1 MDKEHDINQLS
12 SDLNKI
18 MNMFRKVESST
29 LDDVDNLK
37 EELGDILLHVIFQ
50 TQIGIEHNRFNVLEL
65 LEKINSYQ
73 S

>member
-37 EELGDILLHVIFQ
+37 KELNLL
-50 TQIGIEHNRFNVLEL
+50 TKELKNRYGQEDTT
-65 LEKINSYQ
+65 ETDSPEA
-73 S
+73 

>member
-37 EELGDILLHVIFQ
+37 EELNLL
-50 TQIGIEHNRFNVLEL
+50 TKELKNRYGPKDTTETDSQEV
-65 LEKINSYQ
+65 
-73 S
+73 

>member
-29 LDDVDNLK
+29 LDDVDNLRK
-37 EELGDILLHVIFQ
+37 ELNLLTKELK
-50 TQIGIEHNRFNVLEL
+50 NRYGQEDTT
-65 LEKINSYQ
+65 ETDSQ
-73 S
+73 EA

>member
-37 EELGDILLHVIFQ
+37 EDLNLLSKELKGKYDEENTPETDSQ
-50 TQIGIEHNRFNVLEL
+50 EA
-65 LEKINSYQ
+65 
-73 S
+73 

>member
-37 EELGDILLHVIFQ
+37 EELNLL
-50 TQIGIEHNRFNVLEL
+50 TKELKNRYGPKDTTETD
-65 LEKINSYQ
+65 
-73 S
+73 

>member
-18 MNMFRKVESST
+18 MNMFRKVESSA

-37 EELGDILLHVIFQ
+37 EELKLL
-50 TQIGIEHNRFNVLEL
+50 TKELKNRYGSEDTS
-65 LEKINSYQ
+65 ETDS
-73 S
+73 

>member
-37 EELGDILLHVIFQ
+37 EELNLL
-50 TQIGIEHNRFNVLEL
+50 TKELKNRYGPKDTTETEGAF
-65 LEKINSYQ
+65 
-73 S
+73 

>member
-37 EELGDILLHVIFQ
+37 KELNLL
-50 TQIGIEHNRFNVLEL
+50 TKELKNRYGQEDTT
-65 LEKINSYQ
+65 ETNSPEA
-73 S
+73 

>member
-37 EELGDILLHVIFQ
+37 EELNLL
-50 TQIGIEHNRFNVLEL
+50 TKELKNRYGPEDTT
-65 LEKINSYQ
+65 ETNSPEA
-73 S
+73 

>member
-29 LDDVDNLK
+29 LDDVDNLR
-37 EELGDILLHVIFQ
+37 EELNLL
-50 TQIGIEHNRFNVLEL
+50 TKELKNRYGQEDTT
-65 LEKINSYQ
+65 ETNSPEA
-73 S
+73 

>member
-37 EELGDILLHVIFQ
+37 EELNLL
-50 TQIGIEHNRFNVLEL
+50 TKELKNRYGPEDTT
-65 LEKINSYQ
+65 ETDTPEA
-73 S
+73 

>member
-37 EELGDILLHVIFQ
+37 EELNLL
-50 TQIGIEHNRFNVLEL
+50 TKELKNRYGPEDTT
-65 LEKINSYQ
+65 ETNSQ
-73 S
+73 EA

>member
-29 LDDVDNLK
+29 LDDVDNLRK
-37 EELGDILLHVIFQ
+37 ELNLLTKELK
-50 TQIGIEHNRFNVLEL
+50 NRYGQEDTT
-65 LEKINSYQ
+65 ETNSPEA
-73 S
+73 

>member
-29 LDDVDNLK
+29 LDDVDNLRK
-37 EELGDILLHVIFQ
+37 ELNLLTKELK
-50 TQIGIEHNRFNVLEL
+50 NRYGQEDTT
-65 LEKINSYQ
+65 ETDS
-73 S
+73 SEA

>member
-37 EELGDILLHVIFQ
+37 EELNLLTKELKNRYGPKDTTETD
-50 TQIGIEHNRFNVLEL
+50 TQEA
-65 LEKINSYQ
+65 
-73 S
+73 

>member
-37 EELGDILLHVIFQ
+37 KELNLL
-50 TQIGIEHNRFNVLEL
+50 TKELKNRYGPEDTT
-65 LEKINSYQ
+65 ETNSPEA
-73 S
+73 

>member
-29 LDDVDNLK
+29 LDDVDNLRK
-37 EELGDILLHVIFQ
+37 ELNLLTKELK
-50 TQIGIEHNRFNVLEL
+50 NRYGQEDTT
-65 LEKINSYQ
+65 ETDSPEA
-73 S
+73 

>member
-37 EELGDILLHVIFQ
+37 EELNLL
-50 TQIGIEHNRFNVLEL
+50 TKELKNRYGPKATTEPDSQ
-65 LEKINSYQ
+65 EA
-73 S
+73 

>member
-37 EELGDILLHVIFQ
+37 EELNLL
-50 TQIGIEHNRFNVLEL
+50 TKE
-65 LEKINSYQ
+65 
-73 S
+73 